1 MVLKLE
7 IKEEYTL
14 SLSLSLTE
22 VSLGGST
29 SRVTRTWL
37 MRHNSE
43 PSAMIHAVT
52 STPAVSMDDNS
63 AVFPLTLQNHT
74 ALLVAIL
81 FVGVTCT
88 KGVFA
93 LDRVLVR
100 YVTAST
106 SLMSIRSCNNRKLII
121 GF

>member
-1 MVLKLE
+1 
-7 IKEEYTL
+7 
-14 SLSLSLTE
+14 
-22 VSLGGST
+22 
-29 SRVTRTWL
+29 
-37 MRHNSE
+37 
-43 PSAMIHAVT
+43 MIHAVT
-52 STPAVSMDDNS
+52 STPAVSMDDSS
-63 AVFPLTLQNHT
+63 AVFPLTLQIHT

-81 FVGVTCT
+81 FVGVT

-106 SLMSIRSCNNRKLII
+106 SIMSIRSCSNRKLKI

>member
-1 MVLKLE
+1 
-7 IKEEYTL
+7 
-14 SLSLSLTE
+14 
-22 VSLGGST
+22 
-29 SRVTRTWL
+29 
-37 MRHNSE
+37 
-43 PSAMIHAVT
+43 MIHAVT

-106 SLMSIRSCNNRKLII
+106 SIMSIRSCSNRKLII